1 MSSLFSLAATRLSC
15 LTSSMVRK
23 NTSIILKAIANA
35 LRTTVAGRR
44 ESDKV
49 ISRVLRSDAD
59 EPTAWRQV
67 TPAPDTKSPLCPTC
81 GATMIHAEGE
91 RSKQAEFWACSR
103 LDCEGTREM
112 AE

>member
-1 MSSLFSLAATRLSC
+1 MA
-15 LTSSMVRK
+15 RK
-23 NTSIILKAIANA
+23 KGSNILKSVTNA
-35 LRTTVAGRR
+35 MRATVAGRR
-44 ESDKV
+44 ESDQV
-49 ISRVLRSDAD
+49 IRRVLRSDSD

-67 TPAPDTKSPLCPTC
+67 TPAPDSKTPLCPRC

-91 RSKQAEFWACSR
+91 RSAKAEFWACSR